1 MAETISVEMPE
12 SGLNIGLATPPPEVL
27 LTPNIG
33 VIGVGGAGGN
43 AVNNMISSGLVGV
56 SFFAANTDAQALSKS
71 LVSEKIQ
78 LGVKTTQGLGAGA
91 HPEVGKA
98 SAEESADKIKEA
110 IQGLHLLFLTAGMG
124 GGTGTGALPVIASYA
139 KEMGI
144 MTVAVVS
151 TPFLFEGRKRM
162 QTAMG
167 GIEELKKYVD
177 TMIIV
182 PNQNLFRVAKPDT
195 TFADAFKMADD
206 VLCQGVRSITD
217 LIMNPGIVNLD
228 FADLK
233 TVLKSMGRAMMGSGL
248 ASGENRAINAAEKAL
263 CNPLL
268 DDTSIKGAKSV
279 LINICAGMD
288 LTLAEM
294 DTINQRITA
303 EVPADANIIFGTTL
317 NESLAGSIQVSVVAT
332 GLSDHEDAPSVTPPV
347 NVINPQTVVTPPE
360 IPLNQGVN
368 PATQQINR
376 PVSNDDEPVLIQMP
390 GVAFSPVAAAPS
402 EPENLVVETVEEP
415 SVPQDMLLKDTPPSI
430 GVGVPV
436 DTAPTIASPINMQ
449 PKAAEVNVKP
459 ARPNLFNLVP
469 KLGQSLRSPRTK
481 QERPSAVK
489 TESAPAF
496 PEPGK
501 GLDLPSFFF
510 KE

>member
-1 MAETISVEMPE
+1 MAETTSVEMPD

-151 TPFLFEGRKRM
+151 TPFMFEGRKRM

-233 TVLKSMGRAMMGSGL
+233 TVLKSMGRAMMGSGI
-248 ASGENRAINAAEKAL
+248 ASGENRATIAAEKAL

-303 EVPADANIIFGTTL
+303 EVPTDANIIFGTTL
-317 NESLAGSIQVSVVAT
+317 NENLAGSIQVSVVAT
-332 GLSDHEDAPSVTPPV
+332 GLAEHTEMPAVSPV
-347 NVINPQTVVTPPE
+347 NRVRPQTVVTPPE

-368 PATQQINR
+368 SAVQNTAATNEE
-376 PVSNDDEPVLIQMP
+376 EPVLIQMP
-390 GVAFSPVAAAPS
+390 DVAFAPMAAATNTS
-402 EPENLVVETVEEP
+402 ESLVVEATEEP
-415 SVPQDMLLKDTPPSI
+415 SIPQDTLLKDVPPSI
-430 GVGVPV
+430 GIGVAV
-436 DTAPTIASPINMQ
+436 DTSPSVVPPINMQ
-449 PKAAEVNVKP
+449 PKTAEANVKP
-459 ARPNLFNLVP
+459 ARTSLFDLVP
-469 KLGQSLRSPRTK
+469 GLSRTLRSPKAR
-481 QERPSAVK
+481 QEKPAPVK
-489 TESAPAF
+489 SVSAPAF
-496 PEPGK
+496 PDTDS
-501 GLDLPSFFF
+501 GLDLPSFF

>member
-1 MAETISVEMPE
+1 MAETTSVEMPE

-151 TPFLFEGRKRM
+151 TPFMFEGRKRM

-233 TVLKSMGRAMMGSGL
+233 TVLKSMGRAMMGSGI
-248 ASGENRAINAAEKAL
+248 ASGENRATIAAEKAL

-303 EVPADANIIFGTTL
+303 EVPTDANIIFGTTL
-317 NESLAGSIQVSVVAT
+317 NENLAGSIQVSVVAT
-332 GLSDHEDAPSVTPPV
+332 GLAEHAESAPVVSTANKV
-347 NVINPQTVVTPPE
+347 NSQTVVTPPE
-360 IPLNQGVN
+360 IPLNQGVSS
-368 PATQQINR
+368 ASH
-376 PVSNDDEPVLIQMP
+376 PVSSNEEEPVLIQMP
-390 GVAFSPVAAAPS
+390 DMAFPPMAAAS
-402 EPENLVVETVEEP
+402 SVPEDLVVETTEEP
-415 SVPQDMLLKDTPPSI
+415 SVPQDTLLKDVPPSI
-430 GVGVPV
+430 GVGVSI
-436 DTAPTIASPINMQ
+436 DTAPSVVSPINMQ
-449 PKAAEVNVKP
+449 SKIAEANVKP
-459 ARPNLFNLVP
+459 ARTSLFDLVP
-469 KLGQSLRSPRTK
+469 GLSRTLRAPKAK
-481 QERPSAVK
+481 QERPAAVK
-489 TESAPAF
+489 SVTAPAF
-496 PEPGK
+496 PDTES
-501 GLDLPSFFF
+501 GLDLPSFF

>member
-1 MAETISVEMPE
+1 MPE

-151 TPFLFEGRKRM
+151 TPFMFEGRKRM

-167 GIEELKKYVD
+167 GIDELKKYVD

-233 TVLKSMGRAMMGSGL
+233 TVLKSMGRAMMGSGI
-248 ASGENRAINAAEKAL
+248 ASGENRATIAAEKAL

-303 EVPADANIIFGTTL
+303 EVPPDANIIFGTTL

-332 GLSDHEDAPSVTPPV
+332 GLAEHPEAVVSVNAANRV
-347 NVINPQTVVTPPE
+347 NPPQTEVIPPE
-360 IPLNQGVN
+360 IPLNQGGA
-368 PATQQINR
+368 ATAQQNNS
-376 PVSNDDEPVLIQMP
+376 PVSSEEEPVLIQMP
-390 GVAFSPVAAAPS
+390 DVAFAPVAAAPNVS
-402 EPENLVVETVEEP
+402 ESLVVETTEEP
-415 SVPQDMLLKDTPPSI
+415 TIPQDTLLKDVPPSI
-430 GVGVPV
+430 GIGIDV
-436 DTAPTIASPINMQ
+436 DTAPTTVPPINMQ
-449 PKAAEVNVKP
+449 PKTAEANVKP
-459 ARPNLFNLVP
+459 ARTSLFDLVP
-469 KLGQSLRSPRTK
+469 GLSRSLRTPKAR
-481 QERPSAVK
+481 QEKPAPIKSV
-489 TESAPAF
+489 TAPAF
-496 PEPGK
+496 PDTENGF
-501 GLDLPSFFF
+501 DLPSFF

>member
-1 MAETISVEMPE
+1 MAETTSIEMPE

-151 TPFLFEGRKRM
+151 TPFMFEGRKRM

-233 TVLKSMGRAMMGSGL
+233 TVLKSMGRAMMGSGI
-248 ASGENRAINAAEKAL
+248 ASGENRATVAAEKAL

-303 EVPADANIIFGTTL
+303 EVPTDANIIFGTTL
-317 NESLAGSIQVSVVAT
+317 NENLAGSIQVSVVAT
-332 GLSDHEDAPSVTPPV
+332 GLAEHTEPSPAVSAINRV
-347 NVINPQTVVTPPE
+347 NPQTVVTPPE
-360 IPLNQGVN
+360 IPLNQGVSS
-368 PATQQINR
+368 
-376 PVSNDDEPVLIQMP
+376 VSQNTASSGEEEPVLIQMP
-390 GVAFSPVAAAPS
+390 DMAFPPMAAASNVS
-402 EPENLVVETVEEP
+402 EDLVVETTEEP
-415 SVPQDMLLKDTPPSI
+415 SISQDTLLKDVPPSI
-430 GVGVPV
+430 GVGVTV
-436 DTAPTIASPINMQ
+436 DTAPSVVPPINMQ
-449 PKAAEVNVKP
+449 PKIAEANVKP
-459 ARPNLFNLVP
+459 ARTSLFDLVP
-469 KLGQSLRSPRTK
+469 GLSRSLRTPKAR
-481 QERPSAVK
+481 QERPAPVK
-489 TESAPAF
+489 SVSAPAF
-496 PEPGK
+496 PDTDS
-501 GLDLPSFFF
+501 GLDLPSFF

>member
-1 MAETISVEMPE
+1 MVETTSIEMTE

-43 AVNNMISSGLVGV
+43 AVNNMVSSGLTGV

-71 LVSEKIQ
+71 LVSERIQ
-78 LGVKTTQGLGAGA
+78 LGVRTTQGLGAGA
-91 HPEVGKA
+91 HPEIGKA

-124 GGTGTGALPVIASYA
+124 GGTGTGALPVVASYA

-151 TPFLFEGRKRM
+151 TPFLFEGPKRM

-233 TVLKSMGRAMMGSGL
+233 TVLKSMGRAMMGSGI
-248 ASGENRAINAAEKAL
+248 ASGENRATIAAEKAL

-303 EVPADANIIFGTTL
+303 EVPSDANIIFGTTL
-317 NESLAGSIQVSVVAT
+317 NESLSGSIQVSVVAT
-332 GLSDHEDAPSVTPPV
+332 GLSDHPEQIKPVQTHINPPATEITPPSISLNPGHP
-347 NVINPQTVVTPPE
+347 NVQVPVD
-360 IPLNQGVN
+360 
-368 PATQQINR
+368 
-376 PVSNDDEPVLIQMP
+376 VSNNTSEDDSVLFP
-390 GVAFSPVAAAPS
+390 APDFAFVPAAATPVQE
-402 EPENLVVETVEEP
+402 EPLVVEAKEEP
-415 SVPQDMLLKDTPPSI
+415 DMPQGGLLKDTPPSI
-430 GVGVPV
+430 APSTDV
-436 DTAPTIASPINMQ
+436 DKIPDVVEPINM
-449 PKAAEVNVKP
+449 KSKTAEANVKP
-459 ARPNLFNLVP
+459 ARTSLFDLIPRLSENLRNP
-469 KLGQSLRSPRTK
+469 KIKSDKHSQP
-481 QERPSAVK
+481 K
-489 TESAPAF
+489 TVAAPPLPDLES
-496 PEPGK
+496 
-501 GLDLPSFFF
+501 GLDLPSFF

>member
-1 MAETISVEMPE
+1 MAETTSVEMPE
-12 SGLNIGLATPPPEVL
+12 SGLNISLATPPPEVL

-43 AVNNMISSGLVGV
+43 AVNNMIASGLVGV

-71 LVSEKIQ
+71 LVADKIQ

-139 KEMGI
+139 KEMGM

-151 TPFLFEGRKRM
+151 TPFMFEGRKRM

-177 TMIIV
+177 TMIVV

-233 TVLKSMGRAMMGSGL
+233 TVLKSMGRAMMGSGI
-248 ASGENRAINAAEKAL
+248 ASGENRATIAAEKAL

-303 EVPADANIIFGTTL
+303 ELPPDANIIFGTTL
-317 NESLAGSIQVSVVAT
+317 NEGLAGSIQVSVVAT
-332 GLSDHEDAPSVTPPV
+332 GLAEHAASPAPTPV
-347 NVINPQTVVTPPE
+347 ENKIIQETVVTPPE
-360 IPLNQGVN
+360 NLLNQGIH
-368 PATQQINR
+368 PAQPANNT
-376 PVSNDDEPVLIQMP
+376 PSNDDEPVLIPMP
-390 GVAFSPVAAAPS
+390 AVAFPPMAATPS
-402 EPENLVVETVEEP
+402 VSEDLVVEAVEEP
-415 SVPQDMLLKDTPPSI
+415 TVPQDTLLKDVPPSI
-430 GVGVPV
+430 GLGIDVDGVPNIN
-436 DTAPTIASPINMQ
+436 APINMK
-449 PKAAEVNVKP
+449 PKAAENNVKP
-459 ARPNLFNLVP
+459 ARTSLFDLV
-469 KLGQSLRSPRTK
+469 GFSRGLRAAKGKPD
-481 QERPSAVK
+481 RPAPAKSV
-489 TESAPAF
+489 SAPAF
-496 PEPGK
+496 PDSSE
-501 GLDLPSFFF
+501 LDLPSFF